1 MLTEQR
7 QKLLLELVNK
17 KKSITVT
24 EAKEILDA
32 SESTIRRDI
41 SALHNAGKLT
51 KVFGGAIAKE
61 NTLVTEEPSVEQK
74 VEKNKEEKM
83 KIAEYA
89 AGLIEEG
96 DFVYLDAGT
105 TTGYMLNY
113 YKGSGAVFVTNAIS
127 HAKRLASQGNKVI
140 LIEGELKWT
149 TEALIGSYAVSAL
162 SKYHFT
168 KGFFGTNGITTNAG
182 FTTPDINEALVKN
195 KAMEQCG
202 KCFVLADSSKF
213 DKISPV
219 TFGSFEKAKIITDK
233 NMPQYNK
240 SEQLIIAK

>member
-24 EAKEILDA
+24 EAREILDA

-89 AGLIEEG
+89 AGLIEED

-113 YKGSGAVFVTNAIS
+113 FKRNGAVFVTNAIS

-219 TFGSFEKAKIITDK
+219 TFGSFDKAKIITDK

-240 SEQLIIAK
+240 SEQLIIVK

>member
-17 KKSITVT
+17 KKSITVM
-24 EAKEILDA
+24 EAREILDA

-83 KIAEYA
+83 RIAKYA
-89 AGLIEEG
+89 ASLIKPE

-113 YKGSGAVFVTNAIS
+113 FEKNGAVFVTNAIS
-127 HAKRLASQGNKVI
+127 HAKRLAMDGNKVI

-149 TEALIGSYAVSAL
+149 TEALIGSYAVTAL

-168 KGFFGTNGITTNAG
+168 KGFFGTNGLTKNAG
-182 FTTPDINEALVKN
+182 FTTPDVNEALVKN
-195 KAMEQCG
+195 KAMEQCSER
-202 KCFVLADSSKF
+202 FVLADDSKF

-219 TFGSFEKAKIITDK
+219 TFGNFNDGIIITNQK
-233 NMPQYNK
+233 NDNYCEDN
-240 SEQLIIAK
+240 LVVVD

>member
-24 EAKEILDA
+24 EAREVFNA

-51 KVFGGAIAKE
+51 KVFGGAIANE
-61 NTLVTEEPSVEQK
+61 NTLITEEPSVEQK

-83 KIAEYA
+83 KIAKYA
-89 AGLIEEG
+89 ADLINED
-96 DFVYLDAGT
+96 DFIYLDAGT

-113 YKGSGAVFVTNAIS
+113 IENNGAVFVTNAIS
-127 HAKRLASQGNKVI
+127 HAKRLAGQGNKVI

-168 KGFFGTNGITTNAG
+168 KGFFGVNGITKKAG

-195 KAMEQCG
+195 KAMEQCS
-202 KCFVLADSSKF
+202 KCYILADDSKF

-219 TFGSFEKAKIITDK
+219 TFGSFEKAKIITNRDIT
-233 NMPQYNK
+233 QYNQSK
-240 SEQLIIAK
+240 QLIVVK

>member
-24 EAKEILDA
+24 EAREVFNA

-51 KVFGGAIAKE
+51 KVFGGAIANE
-61 NTLVTEEPSVEQK
+61 NTLITEEPSVEQK

-83 KIAEYA
+83 KIAKYA
-89 AGLIEEG
+89 ADLINED
-96 DFVYLDAGT
+96 DFIYLDAGT

-113 YKGSGAVFVTNAIS
+113 IENNGAVFVTNAIS
-127 HAKRLASQGNKVI
+127 HAKRLAGQGNKVI

-168 KGFFGTNGITTNAG
+168 KGFFGANGITKKAG

-195 KAMEQCG
+195 KAMEQCS
-202 KCFVLADSSKF
+202 KCYILADDSKF

-219 TFGSFEKAKIITDK
+219 TFGSFEKAKIITNRDIT
-233 NMPQYNK
+233 QYNQSK
-240 SEQLIIAK
+240 QLIVVK

>member
-17 KKSITVT
+17 KKSITVM
-24 EAKEILDA
+24 EAREILDA

-83 KIAEYA
+83 RIAKYA
-89 AGLIEEG
+89 ASLIKPE

-113 YKGSGAVFVTNAIS
+113 FEKNGAVFVTNAVS
-127 HAKRLASQGNKVI
+127 HAKRLAMDGNKVI

-149 TEALIGSYAVSAL
+149 TEALVGSYAVTAL

-168 KGFFGTNGITTNAG
+168 KGFFGTNGLTKNAG
-182 FTTPDINEALVKN
+182 FTTPDVNEALVKN
-195 KAMEQCG
+195 KAMEQCSES
-202 KCFVLADSSKF
+202 FVLADDSKF

-219 TFGSFEKAKIITDK
+219 TFGNFNDGIIITNQKID
-233 NMPQYNK
+233 NY
-240 SEQLIIAK
+240 SEDNLVVVD